1 MKHLFLCTCLLCSSW
16 TVTLTGTP
24 HNTLQQP
31 PAISRAESPDT
42 IRRLAQR
49 QDALLLR
56 VDSLQAT
63 VRHLQQAQAA
73 SRHLA
78 SRQAQALTGLQQRG
92 DTLQAALDSVRMA
105 QAALRTMQT
114 AYRQETER
122 QLTLT
127 RQAVTANQDLLD
139 NRTLYISVAGIS
151 LFVLL
156 AVACLLFIR
165 RIRRSNT
172 SIDEVRKAQDALRMA
187 QAKMQEESIA
197 LDNKLLALVEK
208 QMETT
213 PASTS
218 DHTMT
223 LKMASE
229 ISRIELNLSR
239 MDASVKGYKQLTKA
253 VQRIKDTFLA
263 NGYEIVDM
271 LGKPYNEGMK
281 VIANFTLDETLPP
294 GTQTITSITKPQVN
308 YNGKMIQAAE
318 ITVSQNI

>member
-1 MKHLFLCTCLLCSSW
+1 MKHLLLCTSLLCCSW
-16 TVTLTGTP
+16 TATLTGAT
-24 HNTLQQP
+24 NDTLQQP
-31 PAISRAESPDT
+31 PAISRVESPDT

-49 QDALLLR
+49 QEALLLR

-73 SRHLA
+73 SNRLA
-78 SRQAQALTGLQQRG
+78 SRQAQALTRLQKRG
-92 DTLQAALDSVRMA
+92 DTLQDALDSVRMA
-105 QAALRTMQT
+105 QAALHTTQA
-114 AYRQETER
+114 AYQQEAEQ
-122 QLTLT
+122 QLAIT

-139 NRTLYISVAGIS
+139 NRTLYIGVAGIA
-151 LFVLL
+151 LFALL
-156 AVACLLFIR
+156 AIACILFIG

-172 SIDEVRKAQDALRMA
+172 SIDEVRKAQDALQVV
-187 QAKMQEESIA
+187 QAKMQEESVA

-213 PASTS
+213 PAIPD
-218 DHTMT
+218 DHSLA
-223 LKMASE
+223 LKMADE
-229 ISRIELNLSR
+229 VSRIELNLSR